1 MNMSIV
7 SLIFFGL
14 MLTPL
19 IAFLFWLIKK
29 DKKRNYIGLLVLI
42 LMAILAIVTIVKFYS
57 KFMESRNGLTDKS
70 QSPSY
75 K

>member
-1 MNMSIV
+1 M
-7 SLIFFGL
+7 LI
-14 MLTPL
+14 PL
-19 IAFLFWLIKK
+19 IVFLFWLIKK
-29 DKKRNYIGLLVLI
+29 DKKRDYIGLLVLI
-42 LMAILAIVTIVKFYS
+42 LMAILAIITIVKFDS